1 VAAIT
6 VAATVNHIQTRG
18 EMIALP
24 PPVDTERGATVK
36 NDRERGEETRPGPLP
51 SVLPLPGELR
61 EAGGI
66 LWWSDHRCR
75 AASLELSSGAV
86 EGLAGEHCRLW
97 PAPDGAHA
105 VAVAENQAE
114 GLEGHGLVL
123 IEGRA
128 GTARVIAH
136 TPGFLAS
143 EPAWSPD
150 GLTFAACFGTREG
163 LVTDLRP
170 LDSAGLSANGLC
182 FPAWTDRGLA
192 ATRVDPLSIELDGE
206 TVLGTNEL
214 EKLLPSVPE
223 EAHREVSAL
232 GAGPGDR
239 LAVAVVAVSET
250 RALPLSAALAVVSG
264 QGAIEFS
271 ARLTR
276 DTLPAAIGSSP
287 DGTALWYLDA
297 GRGVAVLLELPGGR
311 RRGPYNARWF
321 SWSPDGR
328 YVAAATDQGIELST
342 WPEGEE
348 LAVVQVKASSLTW
361 TRSP

>member
-18 EMIALP
+18 ETIARP
-24 PPVDTERGATVK
+24 PPVDTERGATVE

-66 LWWSDHRCR
+66 LWWSDDRCR

-86 EGLAGEHCRLW
+86 EVLADKHCRLW

-105 VAVAENQAE
+105 VALAENQPG
-114 GLEGHGLVL
+114 GLEGRGLVL

-128 GTARVIAH
+128 GAGRVIAH
-136 TPGFLAS
+136 TAGFLVS
-143 EPAWSPD
+143 EPAWAAD
-150 GLTFAACFGTREG
+150 GLTFAACFGTRKG
-163 LVTDLRP
+163 LVTDLRA
-170 LDSAGLSANGLC
+170 LDGAGQSGNGLC
-182 FPAWTDRGLA
+182 FPAWAELGFA
-192 ATRVDPLSIELDGE
+192 AARIDPPSLELGGE
-206 TVLGTNEL
+206 TVLGAKDL

-223 EAHREVSAL
+223 DAHREVSAL

-239 LAVAVVAVSET
+239 LAVAVVAVSAA
-250 RALPLSAALAVVSG
+250 RALPLSAALAVVSRV
-264 QGAIEFS
+264 GAIEFS

-276 DTLPAAIGSSP
+276 DTLPAAIGLSP

-297 GRGVAVLLELPGGR
+297 GKGVAVLLNLPGGR
-311 RRGPYNARWF
+311 RRVPYDARWV

-328 YVAAATDQGIELST
+328 YMAAATDQGIELST
-342 WPEGEE
+342 WPNGEE
-348 LAVVQVKASSLTW
+348 LAVLQVKAASLTW